1 VLIHVHDVPES
12 ALVHVLRA
20 ASSPR
25 PGSVTPP
32 LPEVLSRVVN
42 CSTSAAPLRAALRET
57 LRADDLPPILAIL
70 SSWLAFWSG
79 LNAPADAS
87 GRRTSPP
94 PLDPTLAFAQALLDA
109 HLIVLLQDERSR
121 EAARELGEAVA
132 TLVRLTDELESL
144 RAPLAAL
151 ALVPKPVRASK
162 VQGERKS
169 VRQTAHE
176 LHMAVGLY
184 TRETF
189 TL

>member
-1 VLIHVHDVPES
+1 MTPALPDVL
-12 ALVHVLRA
+12 A
-20 ASSPR
+20 
-25 PGSVTPP
+25 
-32 LPEVLSRVVN
+32 RVVN

-70 SSWLAFWSG
+70 SGWLAFWSG

-109 HLIVLLQDERSR
+109 HLVALLQDERSR

-132 TLVRLTDELESL
+132 ALVRLADELDSL

-151 ALVPKPVRASK
+151 ALVAKPAPASTVK
-162 VQGERKS
+162 GVRKS
-169 VRQTAHE
+169 ARQTAHE
-176 LHMAVGLY
+176 LHMAVGMY

-189 TL
+189 DL